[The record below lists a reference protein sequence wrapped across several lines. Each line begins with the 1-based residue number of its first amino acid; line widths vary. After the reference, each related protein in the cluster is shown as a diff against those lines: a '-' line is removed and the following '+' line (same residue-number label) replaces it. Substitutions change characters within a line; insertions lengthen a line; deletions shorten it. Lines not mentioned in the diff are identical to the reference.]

1 MDKGVQ
7 NMSNGRKII
16 DGLQEA
22 VAYARG
28 EQTDTKVTVVHVP
41 KSIDIRALR
50 ERLGMTQE
58 QFALQFGFILG
69 TVRHWEQGCRY
80 PVGSARVLLKVIEH
94 DPDLVKA
101 ALAVG

>member
-1 MDKGVQ
+1 
-7 NMSNGRKII
+7 MSNGRKII
-16 DGLQEA
+16 EGLQEA

-28 EQTDTKVTVVHVP
+28 ERTNTKVTVVHVP
-41 KSIDIRALR
+41 KTIDVRTLR

-58 QFALQFGFILG
+58 EFAFQFGFSIG

-80 PVGSARVLLKVIEH
+80 PAGSARVLLKVIEH
-94 DPDLVKA
+94 SPDAVKA